1 MNPRERWMALFRGQR
16 PDRTPCDYWGTTEIT
31 DRLKRD
37 LGCDSDRALWRRLGI
52 DKCVLLGPRHPRAR
66 EDSWHL
72 PSLFSLFG
80 IETRMMPY
88 GDGIG
93 VYEEV
98 VKAPLANAQAISDIE
113 SCPWPD
119 PADFDY
125 NSLRAECAQYYDEY
139 PVLGVA
145 YEPFYLYCRLRGME
159 RALEDIVENPDFVD
173 ALMGRIHS
181 LFAGIVR
188 NSIEAAGDVFDFV
201 YVAEDLGSQESLLMS
216 PRAIRRF
223 LLPWLA
229 KMVSLAHSCGKLA
242 FHHDDGAIRPVI
254 PDLIEIGIDV
264 LNPIQWRCKGMDREM
279 LARDFGS
286 KLVFHGGIDNQQT
299 MPFGTTAEVRS
310 QVAENIRFF
319 RDCKGYVMAPCHNL
333 QANTPTE
340 NVVALYAAVEEFGFT
355 V

>member
-1 MNPRERWMALFRGQR
+1 MTPRERWLALFKGQR
-16 PDRTPCDYWGTTEIT
+16 PDRIPADYWGTTEIT
-31 DRLKRD
+31 ERLKAD
-37 LGCDSDRALWRRLGI
+37 LRCDSDRALWQRLGI
-52 DKCVLLGPRHPRAR
+52 DKCVFLGPRHPNAR

-80 IETRMMPY
+80 IETRLVSY

-93 VYEEV
+93 EYEEV
-98 VKAPLANAQAISDIE
+98 VTAPLANAIVPSDIE

-125 NSLRAECAQYYDEY
+125 SSLRAECAQYHDDY

-145 YEPFYLYCRLRGME
+145 YEPFYLYCRLRSME
-159 RALEDIVENPDFVD
+159 RALEDIGDNPEFVD

-188 NSIEAAGDVFDFV
+188 NSIEAAGALFDFV

-229 KMVSLAHSCGKLA
+229 DMVRLAHSCGKLV

-264 LNPIQWRCKGMDREM
+264 LNPIQWRCKGMDRER

-286 KLVFHGGIDNQQT
+286 KLVFHGGIDNQHT
-299 MPFGTTAEVRS
+299 LPFGTAADVRS
-310 QVAENIRFF
+310 EVAENIRVF
-319 RDCKGYVMAPCHNL
+319 RDCRGYVVAPCHNL
-333 QANTPTE
+333 QANTPTQ
-340 NVVALYAAVEEFGFT
+340 NVVALYEAVEEFGRC
-355 V
+355 